1 MDFYG
6 REEERAE
13 LERIRERSLANARFT
28 VVTGRR
34 RVGKTELLERAYHD
48 GRTPYL
54 HFLVTRRSERDL
66 CATFQEE
73 AQRVLGR
80 PFLGRADRFGAL
92 FEELLEYAVA
102 TPFTLVIDEFQEL
115 DRIDPGIFGEIQ
127 GAWDRWHGKAKV
139 NLVACGSV
147 NRMMTKIFLDDSQ
160 PLYGRNTGRLDVGPF
175 PTAVLRRILAD
186 RNPRYSGRDLLALWT
201 LTGGVARYVELFMDV
216 GATTRGAML
225 DEVFGPSSAYIDEGR
240 VVLSDEFGKEG
251 GVYFSILAAIAAGRT
266 SYGDIRNAVGEE
278 IGGHLTKLERVYG
291 FVSKARPFRGRE
303 SGRDF
308 HYRIDDA
315 FFRFWF
321 RFVHRYMHLVEQRQR
336 GALRQIVER
345 DFDVF
350 AGTSLERWF
359 RTKLLEEGRY
369 TRIEGWWDRKGENEI
384 DLVCEN
390 EADGTLDFREV
401 KTDPRRLDPQALGLK
416 VAAFFRKNP
425 DLRRERFGV
434 GGLSL
439 DDM

>member
-225 DEVFGPSSAYIDEGR
+225 DEVFAP
-240 VVLSDEFGKEG
+240 
-251 GVYFSILAAIAAGRT
+251 
-266 SYGDIRNAVGEE
+266 
-278 IGGHLTKLERVYG
+278 
-291 FVSKARPFRGRE
+291 ARPTSTR
-303 SGRDF
+303 
-308 HYRIDDA
+308 
-315 FFRFWF
+315 
-321 RFVHRYMHLVEQRQR
+321 
-336 GALRQIVER
+336 
-345 DFDVF
+345 
-350 AGTSLERWF
+350 AGS
-359 RTKLLEEGRY
+359 
-369 TRIEGWWDRKGENEI
+369 
-384 DLVCEN
+384 
-390 EADGTLDFREV
+390 
-401 KTDPRRLDPQALGLK
+401 
-416 VAAFFRKNP
+416 
-425 DLRRERFGV
+425 
-434 GGLSL
+434 S
-439 DDM
+439 